1 MLNASMKP
9 KRSSRYHETKPG
21 GGLRLAWTKMAFG
34 HPGAMVRRLVMRPTE
49 TTTRRGAEDVY
60 AWIDDDGP
68 SPPKQVRRL
77 VTIPTDDEEEQRMCT
92 HGSMMTDHLLQ
103 NR

>member
-34 HPGAMVRRLVMRPTE
+34 HPGAMVRRLVTRPAE
-49 TTTRRGAEDVY
+49 TTTRRGAEDDE
-60 AWIDDDGP
+60 WIEDVTDGVDDGP
-68 SPPKQVRRL
+68 PKKQMR
-77 VTIPTDDEEEQRMCT
+77 T
-92 HGSMMTDHLLQ
+92 SWK
-103 NR
+103 